1 MATKKSN
8 RLSFKAKLLI
18 ALGIFLII
26 ILAGT
31 GINYYLKYYTK
42 NVTGTRDYLY
52 IKTGSDFEDVYTT
65 IKTEQIVKDTLSF
78 FNAARNM
85 DYTGKIKAGKY
96 RLTKGMSNR
105 AFINMLKAGNQEAV
119 KISFQNVRLKHTLAG
134 MVSKKIESD
143 SASISALLDSAAYVE
158 KYGFNTE
165 NVYTM
170 FIPNSYELYWNSS
183 AEKFFLRMYDEY
195 QKFWNAERKAKASAI
210 ELTPVQVS
218 ILASIVDSE
227 ALNDKEMPRIAGLYM
242 NRLQKG
248 MRLEADPTV
257 IFANNDFTIRRVL
270 NKHLRLESPYNT
282 YIHTGLPPGP
292 ISMPSIHAIDAVLN
306 YEEHDY
312 IYMCAKEDF
321 SGYHNYASTLSQ
333 HLINAR
339 KFQQALNER
348 NIKK

>member
-78 FNAARNM
+78 FNAARSM

-170 FIPNSYELYWNSS
+170 FIPNSYEIYWNSS

-218 ILASIVDSE
+218 ILASIVDGE

-306 YEEHDY
+306 YEKHDY